1 MNIFSFKSKNDEVL
15 DHWVSQA
22 PDSSYSTDEVY
33 AAIEQ
38 QLEARNIPG
47 LKISRVDYTEGGLLS
62 NKRTYL
68 RLERAQLAFDIC
80 AAPFGNDYF
89 FSCRTIF
96 SVPMLNVW
104 HLLAFLA
111 ISPVIYNSI
120 LKPMGLYYGV
130 GAVMAVIVTFA
141 ILCRQGVKAEF
152 AVLDTALLQVPTL
165 APIYW
170 FLYRRDT
177 YYREDTRILYQTV
190 VPQIIQSH
198 LDEISAAK
206 GVKLV
211 RQQRRTPAFG
221 GLNQPLTPPPDSIT
235 PAAGT

>member
-15 DHWVSQA
+15 DHWVDQSL
-22 PDSSYSTDEVY
+22 DSSYSTDEVY

-47 LKISRVDYTEGGLLS
+47 LKVSRVDYTEGGLLS

-68 RLERAQLAFDIC
+68 RLERAQMAFDFC

-96 SVPMLNVW
+96 SVPILNIW
-104 HLLAFLA
+104 HLLVALYL
-111 ISPVIYNSI
+111 SPIIFNNV
-120 LKPMGLYYGV
+120 LKPMGLYYGA
-130 GAVMAVIVTFA
+130 GAVLAVIVTFA
-141 ILCRQGVKAEF
+141 ILFRQGVKAEF
-152 AVLDTALLQVPTL
+152 AFLDTALLQLPLV

-177 YYREDTRILYQTV
+177 YYREDTRIMYQTV
-190 VPQIIQSH
+190 VPQIIKAY

-206 GVKLV
+206 GVKLI
-211 RQQRRTPAFG
+211 RQHRCLPVFG